1 MTWQGDTENMMTRT
15 HSPFH
20 PMLRPLAWLAVAA
33 LMAAVLAITAF
44 ASDDPGLATIGGEGA
59 GDISGYVV
67 SGIHYRLDDTDP
79 SLIRA
84 VTFNALGGDGHSR
97 PTTVGIT
104 LGPGQ
109 PTSTCWPTDGNEWT
123 CPVSFQAADVSALRV
138 IAAR

>member
-1 MTWQGDTENMMTRT
+1 MENTMLRT

-33 LMAAVLAITAF
+33 MMAAVLAITAF
-44 ASDDPGLATIGGEGA
+44 ASDDPGLVSIGGEAA

-67 SGIHYRLDDTDP
+67 SDIHYQLDQTNP

-84 VTFNALGGDGHSR
+84 VSFDVLGGDGHTQ
-97 PTTVGIT
+97 PTTVGVT

-109 PTSTCWPTDGNEWT
+109 PASTCWATDGDQWT
-123 CPVSFQAADVSALRV
+123 CPVSFPVADASALQVVATR
-138 IAAR
+138 